1 MYTSEDSWAR
11 DYNRT
16 NTRGQSWF
24 VGFLLLLLFILK
36 SILNMLA
43 GEGAAKDVLYRLY
56 LLAAGSLCTPNVLCS
71 CSAGRTVANS
81 AYFTPKH
88 IIYPKSQSGV
98 SAGKHTCAI
107 YFYTEMGRMSFI

>member
-1 MYTSEDSWAR
+1 MHTSEDSWAR

-24 VGFLLLLLFILK
+24 VGFLLFLLFIFK
-36 SILNMLA
+36 SIVFMLA

-98 SAGKHTCAI
+98 KRG
-107 YFYTEMGRMSFI
+107 